1 MNLVTVPAAPVASSP
16 TALPLLT
23 RPRLIAL
30 LAIVVLALTFRV
42 QGLSVR
48 GFSEDEVAKL
58 HAIEAYGEGDF
69 SENAEHPMLMK
80 LAMWS
85 SVALSHQWNGHAPAS
100 LALTPE
106 TALRLPNAVVGAV
119 TPLVAYGAAALL
131 LDPLTGLMAA
141 LLVAADP
148 TIISVNRLGKEDTF
162 MLFFFLL
169 AVICYERAKLVW
181 PANSRT
187 ADRLYTMAGA
197 CFGLMLASKYM
208 PHLLGIYA
216 MFNIVVVRNAGGN
229 APRKGRY
236 YGAMLAAFL
245 IANFAIVLPDTWAHA
260 GRYVVGERQV
270 HHGYLYNGRLYVNTA
285 SVLLW
290 GVPWT
295 YYLRM
300 IATKMPPIVVAAAV
314 AAVPVLF
321 KRRHEPG
328 FAWLRVF
335 LSIQLLGYAIF
346 AAKFQRYA
354 IPLLLVIDVLA
365 AVGIVMT
372 LRWLLARDAWPQPQR
387 LIACAAVASLVIFV
401 VVRAPLTAA
410 PHFSIYQNE
419 LGNRLPSAGAVYPE
433 EAYDYGVREAV
444 AAISEAAAPG
454 DVIVSDADM
463 VVDYYL
469 KRANRPDI
477 VSRSLSGD
485 GLLPRGQ
492 QWVLVQDN
500 HLSFENAGVVAQLRA
515 QYQTWREYRLHGRLA
530 VQVFRVAL

>member
-1 MNLVTVPAAPVASSP
+1 
-16 TALPLLT
+16 
-23 RPRLIAL
+23 
-30 LAIVVLALTFRV
+30 
-42 QGLSVR
+42 
-48 GFSEDEVAKL
+48 
-58 HAIEAYGEGDF
+58 
-69 SENAEHPMLMK
+69 MK

-85 SVALSHQWNGHAPAS
+85 SLAFSHQWNRHAPAS
-100 LALTPE
+100 LALAPE

-169 AVICYERAKLVW
+169 AVICYERAKRVW
-181 PANSRT
+181 PANPRM
-187 ADRLYTMAGA
+187 ADRLYTTAGA

-208 PHLLGIYA
+208 PHLLGMYA

-236 YGAMLAAFL
+236 YGAMLTAFVV
-245 IANFAIVLPDTWAHA
+245 ANFAILLPDTWAHA
-260 GRYVVGERQV
+260 SRYLVGERQV

-285 SVLLW
+285 WVLLW

-300 IATKMPPIVVAAAV
+300 IATKMPLVVIAAAIS
-314 AAVPVLF
+314 AVPLLI
-321 KRRHEPG
+321 RRREEPG
-328 FAWLRVF
+328 FIWLRVF
-335 LSIQLLGYAIF
+335 LVIQLIGYAIF

-354 IPLLLVIDVLA
+354 LPLFAVIDILA
-365 AVGIVMT
+365 AVGLVAA
-372 LRWLLARDAWPQPQR
+372 LRWFLTRRAVSMPLRFAAS
-387 LIACAAVASLVIFV
+387 LAVAVLVIV
-401 VVRAPLTAA
+401 VVRAPLTVS
-410 PHFSIYQNE
+410 PHFSIYENA
-419 LGNRLPSAGAVYPE
+419 LGSRLVTGTAVYPE

-444 AAISEAAAPG
+444 AVVSEAAGSGAI
-454 DVIVSDADM
+454 IVSDADM

-469 KRANRPDI
+469 RRTHRRDI

-485 GLLPRGQ
+485 GLQARGE

-500 HLSFENAGVVAQLRA
+500 HLSFENAALIAQLRA
-515 QYQTWREYRLHGRLA
+515 RQPAWREYRLHGMLA
-530 VQVFRVAL
+530 LQVFRVML